1 MNLLSRDDVE
11 DIITRL
17 ESQEVAEELLGMTL
31 K

>member
-1 MNLLSRDDVE
+1 MNLLSWDDVE

-17 ESQEVAEELLGMTL
+17 ESQEVAEELLGMIL

>member
-17 ESQEVAEELLGMTL
+17 ESQKVAEELPGMTL

>member
-11 DIITRL
+11 DINTRL
-17 ESQEVAEELLGMTL
+17 ESQEVAEELLSMTL